1 MKHNNHSNASMGA
14 FSFFLAPI
22 VERSN
27 AEIDQLMS
35 IWNSAVEAVNQRCGK
50 SLYKVDEGQTSAL
63 LQAMTTLLGAYD
75 QESERLLG
83 FIAIEEDSIER
94 FAVLPS
100 DQCQGIGSALLT
112 AAQEH
117 YQAEYLD
124 LYQDNRVAI
133 QFFEKRGFTPFDE
146 TIPEPGDL
154 LAEPYAITHL
164 KWSA

>member
-1 MKHNNHSNASMGA
+1 MKQHNHSNASTEA

-22 VERSN
+22 EARSDT
-27 AEIDQLMS
+27 EIDQLMT
-35 IWNSAVEAVNQRCGK
+35 IWKRAVEAVNQRCGK
-50 SLYKVDEGQTSAL
+50 SLYKVDEAQTAAL
-63 LQAMTTLLGAYD
+63 LQAITTLLGAYD
-75 QESERLLG
+75 QESRRLLG

-100 DQCQGIGSALLT
+100 DQHQGIGSALLK

-124 LYQDNRVAI
+124 LYQENRAAI

-154 LAEPYAITHL
+154 LAEPYAIAHL

>member
-1 MKHNNHSNASMGA
+1 MKQHNHSNASIEA

-22 VERSN
+22 VERSDT
-27 AEIDQLMS
+27 EIDQLMI
-35 IWNSAVEAVNQRCGK
+35 IWKSAVEAVNQRCGK
-50 SLYKVDEGQTSAL
+50 PLYQVDEAHTVTL
-63 LQAMTTLLGAYD
+63 LQTITALMGAYD
-75 QESERLLG
+75 KESRRLLG

-100 DQCQGIGSALLT
+100 DQRQGIGSALLT

-124 LYQDNRVAI
+124 LYQENREAI

-154 LAEPYAITHL
+154 LAEPYAIAHL